1 MYRILIAE
9 DDRVHAIMLQ
19 RYLEML
25 GHETTIVSSGVQALE
40 SLDGHD
46 LVLMDIN
53 MPEMDGLE
61 ATRAIRAGMGSDA
74 GVPIIAITAHAE
86 DDCSECMEAGMNDVL
101 VKPVFL
107 AKVVATINAHV
118 PGADEKMPAQ
128 STH

>member
-9 DDRVHAIMLQ
+9 DDRVHAVMIQ

-25 GHETTIVSSGVQALE
+25 GHETTIVTNGADALE

-53 MPEMDGLE
+53 MPRMDGLE
-61 ATRAIRAGMGSDA
+61 AARAIRSAAGPDA
-74 GVPIIAITAHAE
+74 KVPIIAITAHAL
-86 DDCSECMEAGMNDVL
+86 DDCAECLEAGMNDVL

-118 PGADEKMPAQ
+118 PGANESMPRRA
-128 STH
+128 